1 VSTAATDTL
10 ASELEPRIV
19 GLFAMLLR
27 GTPQRLSL
35 TSASTL
41 GTLRDDGPQR
51 VTALAERQA
60 VAQPTMT
67 RLLCTLEQRGL
78 VERLPDPHD
87 RRACL
92 ISVTQAGLATLAER
106 SDARAA
112 LLQERIARLSE
123 EQRRALHGALTAID
137 ALTEPAC

>member
-1 VSTAATDTL
+1 VTTAETSTL

-35 TSASTL
+35 TSAATL
-41 GTLRDDGPQR
+41 GTLRDEGPQR

-78 VERLPDPHD
+78 VRRLPDPHD
-87 RRACL
+87 GRACL
-92 ISVTQAGLATLAER
+92 VSVTEAGLATLAER

-112 LLQERIARLSE
+112 LLQERIARLSD
-123 EQRRALHGALTAID
+123 EQLRALHGALPAID
-137 ALTEPAC
+137 ALMEPPC